1 MIYRH
6 ISKTF
11 LMLALS
17 MFCSFLATIIIIKK
31 TSIANFGLFS
41 LLKSLLPLLSVI
53 ALLGIDKAYIK
64 KFSNKEPENVN
75 YYLIIFITILSIF
88 ISYICVSIYDIHE
101 YYFFILLGIITG
113 AINFFLTSYFRLKN
127 KYLLAQFI
135 LVYMMIII

>member
-64 KFSNKEPENVN
+64 IFSNKDPKNVN
-75 YYLIIFITILSIF
+75 
-88 ISYICVSIYDIHE
+88 
-101 YYFFILLGIITG
+101 
-113 AINFFLTSYFRLKN
+113 
-127 KYLLAQFI
+127 
-135 LVYMMIII
+135 